1 LASGAILAPAR
12 PYPHLVENRRT
23 AMLIPLAPTTLAFAP
38 GPEDLEESYFGAPE
52 IAYAFIPLPHDD
64 EESEQGEP

>member
-1 LASGAILAPAR
+1 
-12 PYPHLVENRRT
+12 
-23 AMLIPLAPTTLAFAP
+23 MLIPLAPTTLSFAP

-52 IAYAFIPLPHDD
+52 IAYAFTPLSHDD